1 MEQGG
6 NAGAEILK
14 AQSLRTLG
22 AGEGKHLEKN
32 TWYLN
37 LFYFIFLPKWDLFSS
52 PINCFNEGSIP
63 FFPKSCNFRLSTLQ
77 REMEEKR
84 ANINHKPEFSH
95 HHFSIWSHQA
105 LSEKLPWDFLLFL
118 AFLTE
123 GRAFVFAFL
132 KWNPLMWL
140 SKIQHFHLGKYN
152 NIFHRM
158 TTKLQPPN
166 PKIYS

>member
-1 MEQGG
+1 MLGQRYSKLRVWEHWEQGRE
-6 NAGAEILK
+6 NIWKRILDI
-14 AQSLRTLG
+14 LI
-22 AGEGKHLEKN
+22 
-32 TWYLN
+32 
-37 LFYFIFLPKWDLFSS
+37 YFIFFSS
-52 PINCFNEGSIP
+52 PNGIYFLLPQIVSMRGASL
-63 FFPKSCNFRLSTLQ
+63 FFLKAAISGFPPYKGKWRKKEQIL
-77 REMEEKR
+77 
-84 ANINHKPEFSH
+84 NHKPEFSH

-140 SKIQHFHLGKYN
+140 SKIQHFHLGKCS